1 MKKVINVGRSTPV
14 PQLAGSIVW
23 SLEEYNNVIEVRAMG
38 ASAVSQAVKA
48 LAVARG
54 MLASQGTDLLVRPS
68 FDTINDH
75 DTDKTVIVLT
85 VVLGGEL
92 K

>member
-1 MKKVINVGRSTPV
+1 MKKIISVGKSTPV

-23 SLEEYNNVIEVRAMG
+23 SLEENHKVVEVRAMG
-38 ASAVSQAVKA
+38 ASAVSQAIKA

-54 MLASQGTDLLVRPS
+54 MVASQGIDLLVRPS
-68 FDTINDH
+68 FDTIDDNGV
-75 DTDKTVIVLT
+75 DKTVIVLT
-85 VVLGGEL
+85 VITGGI

>member
-1 MKKVINVGRSTPV
+1 MKKVISVGKSTPV

-23 SLEEYNNVIEVRAMG
+23 SLEENHKIVEIRAMG

-54 MLASQGTDLLVRPS
+54 MLASQGIDLLVRPS
-68 FDTINDH
+68 FDTIDDNGI
-75 DTDKTVIVLT
+75 DKTVIVMT
-85 VVLGGEL
+85 IVIGGV